1 MPRVLVRIQPSDGA
15 VSAAVDDVHALAA
28 RVLKYDQGRARQVE
42 FGHGGGD
49 GQGFERLRAL
59 RDDDWTEI
67 GRRLFVLVRGREH
80 EIGGPAPAGV
90 RRPGRLA
97 VFLEPFVVPAQP
109 ALDLVGRLLETRVR
123 LVRAAL
129 GLEIHA
135 RTQVKRTI
143 RPIGRA
149 LGGNHDMTAGLT
161 VEIARHH
168 GLDFLHN
175 VSPKRLTDV
184 EVLARYSQWHGS
196 PSLAGQLPTPQIDG
210 GSAQGSGSKPPSAE
224 NSPWRDDVPNP
235 TSARFPGY
243 G

>member
-1 MPRVLVRIQPSDGA
+1 MPRVLVRVQPSDGA
-15 VSAAVDDVHALAA
+15 VSTAVDDVHALAA

-42 FGHGGGD
+42 FGHRGGD
-49 GQGFERLRAL
+49 GQVFERLRAL
-59 RDDDWTEI
+59 RDDDWTEV
-67 GRRLFVLVRGREH
+67 GRRLLLLVRRLDH
-80 EIGGPAPAGV
+80 EFGDFASPH
-90 RRPGRLA
+90 GRLA

-161 VEIARHH
+161 IEIARHH

-175 VSPKRLTDV
+175 VAPKRLADV

-196 PSLAGQLPTPQIDG
+196 PSLSGQLHTPQIDR
-210 GSAQGSGSKPPSAE
+210 GSAQESSSKPP
-224 NSPWRDDVPNP
+224 
-235 TSARFPGY
+235 
-243 G
+243 

>member
-15 VSAAVDDVHALAA
+15 VSTAVDDVHALAA

-42 FGHGGGD
+42 FGRGGGD
-49 GQGFERLRAL
+49 GQVFERLRAL
-59 RDDDWTEI
+59 RDHDWTEV
-67 GRRLFVLVRGREH
+67 GRRLFVLVRRLDHKFGDL
-80 EIGGPAPAGV
+80 APAGV

-97 VFLEPFVVPAQP
+97 VFLEPLVVAAQS

-168 GLDFLHN
+168 GLDFLNN
-175 VSPKRLTDV
+175 VPSKRLADV

-196 PSLAGQLPTPQIDG
+196 PSLSASHSTNRPRFRAGIQFEAAVRRNLPR
-210 GSAQGSGSKPPSAE
+210 A
-224 NSPWRDDVPNP
+224 
-235 TSARFPGY
+235 
-243 G
+243 